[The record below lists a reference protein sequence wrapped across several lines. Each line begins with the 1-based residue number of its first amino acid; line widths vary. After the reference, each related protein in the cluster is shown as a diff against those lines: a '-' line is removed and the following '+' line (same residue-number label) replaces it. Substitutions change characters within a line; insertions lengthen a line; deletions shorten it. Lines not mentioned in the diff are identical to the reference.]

1 VDIGGD
7 VAPAVQLRRYAW
19 SAKLPLSIL
28 TDFEELAVYDCRF
41 EPSKDDSPATAR
53 LDYFSYENYVDP
65 ECWKKL
71 EETFSREAILNG
83 SLDKYAEEAKRKRGT
98 QTVDDAFLREIES
111 WRDALARN
119 LALRNSLNQRQLNYA
134 VQMTIDRIIFL
145 RMAEDRGVED
155 YGRLLALQS
164 QPNVYHRLCDLFRD
178 ADDRYN
184 SGLFHFRRERG
195 RAEEPDDLTL
205 NLEIDDKVLK
215 GIIRGLYYPDS
226 PYEFSVLPVD
236 VLGQVYEQ
244 FLGKVIRLTES
255 GHRAVVEEKPE
266 VRKAGGVYYTPT
278 YIVEYIVEKT
288 IGKLLEGKR
297 PGPRGGASRLRIVDP
312 ACGSGSFLIG
322 AYQYLLDWHRDR
334 YVEDGT
340 AKWKDRLY
348 EGRGGQYHL
357 TIDEKK
363 RILLNNIHGV
373 DIDPQAVEVT
383 KLSLLLKVLEGESEA
398 SLATQLRMFQERAL
412 PDLDENIKCGNS
424 LIGSDFYD
432 DPQMALLDEEE
443 HYRVNVFD
451 WKRSF
456 PQLFKGDNPGF
467 DAVIG
472 NPPYLRIQGLQEYY
486 GPQIE
491 YFLRRYQSAVK
502 RFDLYLLFAEK
513 GFSLLRKDALLGFIC
528 PHKFLN
534 SDFGSGLRDYLIR
547 NAAMESFISFGNN
560 LVFNQASTYTGILLL
575 RKGAEVVS
583 VKFCKLV
590 GY

>member
-1 VDIGGD
+1 
-7 VAPAVQLRRYAW
+7 
-19 SAKLPLSIL
+19 
-28 TDFEELAVYDCRF
+28 
-41 EPSKDDSPATAR
+41 
-53 LDYFSYENYVDP
+53 
-65 ECWKKL
+65 
-71 EETFSREAILNG
+71 
-83 SLDKYAEEAKRKRGT
+83 
-98 QTVDDAFLREIES
+98 
-111 WRDALARN
+111 
-119 LALRNSLNQRQLNYA
+119 
-134 VQMTIDRIIFL
+134 
-145 RMAEDRGVED
+145 
-155 YGRLLALQS
+155 
-164 QPNVYHRLCDLFRD
+164 
-178 ADDRYN
+178 
-184 SGLFHFRRERG
+184 
-195 RAEEPDDLTL
+195 
-205 NLEIDDKVLK
+205 
-215 GIIRGLYYPDS
+215 
-226 PYEFSVLPVD
+226 
-236 VLGQVYEQ
+236 
-244 FLGKVIRLTES
+244 
-255 GHRAVVEEKPE
+255 
-266 VRKAGGVYYTPT
+266 VYYTPT